1 MRVYLNTSIL
11 IKAVN
16 PREPGHREALRF
28 LEECCSKH
36 ECVVSNVHRREYWY
50 PKTRR
55 RVNALLRRLKA
66 RRLDVDLDAVSRHAE
81 AVRERLG
88 LSMSRTVDLMHL
100 VAAKTLGCSVVA
112 AVDRFMRRYA
122 HRFGLRYVNH
132 YTGCP

>member
-11 IKAVN
+11 VKATK

-36 ECVVSNVHRREYWY
+36 ECVVSNIHREERWRPE
-50 PKTRR
+50 TRR

-66 RRLDVDLDAVSRHAE
+66 RRLDVDLRLVARE
-81 AVRERLG
+81 ARTLRRRLG
-88 LSMSRTVDLMHL
+88 LSASRDVDLMHL
-100 VAAKTLGCSVVA
+100 IAAKTLGCRAVA